1 MGPYH
6 FSTENMEWLFTRLS
20 KLGARWASAFKSKC
34 IYAYFWHYV
43 WILPSI
49 AFCWHLQI
57 SNRTFN
63 FVHFAQRWKVSEAL
77 SSYQKR
83 RELSEGG
90 GNTSKLTNF
99 ASTMGNRVMLPH
111 NFTLYRMTSNK
122 GSNIWRHTKQQL
134 HIEPAWKK
142 EQDIWH
148 SDRWLLRVRLSS
160 NIT

>member
-1 MGPYH
+1 MDPLLHRKYWMTIH
-6 FSTENMEWLFTRLS
+6 LFVKTWCSSSYNLKI
-20 KLGARWASAFKSKC
+20 KLH
-34 IYAYFWHYV
+34 IYTNFWQYV
-43 WILPSI
+43 WVLNSI

-63 FVHFAQRWKVSEAL
+63 FVHFAQHWKVSEAL